1 MLTTLTTSVT
11 AYFGLSG
18 GLDISQTTET
28 NAQVTVNS
36 TFQFSQ
42 LTINITS
49 NSITSATSL
58 TVNLRANS
66 GNTGVAVSASNA
78 QTGVLSDSTDT
89 YTAAITYTMNYQ
101 IVTGSTGTLLK
112 ISFISVCGNA
122 TPALGGGGPSYQHF
136 RNTTKP
142 IGRQD
147 YNSFGG
153 QMVVFG

>member
-1 MLTTLTTSVT
+1 MLTTLTTVT

-36 TFQFSQ
+36 AFQFSQ

-49 NSITSATSL
+49 DSITSAPSL

-89 YTAAITYTMNYQ
+89 YTAGTTDSMNYQ
-101 IVTGSTGTLLK
+101 IVTGTSLK
-112 ISFISVCGNA
+112 ISFISVWDYA
-122 TPALGGGGPSYQHF
+122 TLLLEVEDLCINILVMSGS
-136 RNTTKP
+136 
-142 IGRQD
+142 
-147 YNSFGG
+147 
-153 QMVVFG
+153 